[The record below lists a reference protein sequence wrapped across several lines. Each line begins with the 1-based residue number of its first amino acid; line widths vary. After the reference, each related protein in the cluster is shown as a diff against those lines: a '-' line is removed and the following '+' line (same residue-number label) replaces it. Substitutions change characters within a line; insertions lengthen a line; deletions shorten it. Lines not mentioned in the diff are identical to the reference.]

1 MESKH
6 LSLLYASMIIFVA
19 LLSII
24 LKPEFLAGGF
34 GCTISQVLNGVGF
47 LSSTPMAQP
56 PAIRSNN
63 TFVVSI
69 DPLVIYIEGFVSAEE
84 AAHVVKLA

>member
-1 MESKH
+1 
-6 LSLLYASMIIFVA
+6 MIIFVA
-19 LLSII
+19 LLSIV
-24 LKPEFLAGGF
+24 LKPESLAEGF
-34 GCTISQVLNGVGF
+34 GGTIGQVLDRVGF
-47 LSSTPMAQP
+47 LSSTPVAQP
-56 PAIRSNN
+56 SAIPSNN

>member
-1 MESKH
+1 
-6 LSLLYASMIIFVA
+6 MILFVA
-19 LLSII
+19 LLSLV
-24 LKPEFLAGGF
+24 LKPGFVTEGF
-34 GCTISQVLNGVGF
+34 GGTISQVLDSVSF
-47 LSSTPMAQP
+47 LSSTPIVQP
-56 PAIRSNN
+56 TAVRSNN